1 MGKSNGKIWPY
12 AIAISIFIVFIA
24 AIATIIIANKLPVE
38 DSDAYMMNYHEADAK
53 ANDLIQAR
61 INFDKLYN
69 IKFIPNGL
77 NLKSS
82 TIQYHISDKDLNP
95 VNNAIIKIIVTRPNK
110 HKFDQEFTNANI
122 LNGVY
127 TFSNITLEKEG
138 RWDIMA
144 KITIGDKQRFFN
156 VKADTRAK
164 DAYEY

>member
-12 AIAISIFIVFIA
+12 AIAISIFLVFIA
-24 AIATIIIANKLPVE
+24 AVATVIIANKLPVE
-38 DSDAYMMNYHEADAK
+38 DSDTYMMNYHEADAK

-61 INFDKLYN
+61 IDFDKLYK

-82 TIQYHISDKDLNP
+82 TVQYSIIDKDSNP
-95 VNNAIIKIIVTRPNK
+95 VNNAKIKIILTRPNK
-110 HKFDQEFTNANI
+110 HKFDQEFTSVNI
-122 LNGVY
+122 ENGLY

-144 KITIGDKQRFFN
+144 KVTIGDKQRFFN

-164 DAYEY
+164 EAYEY